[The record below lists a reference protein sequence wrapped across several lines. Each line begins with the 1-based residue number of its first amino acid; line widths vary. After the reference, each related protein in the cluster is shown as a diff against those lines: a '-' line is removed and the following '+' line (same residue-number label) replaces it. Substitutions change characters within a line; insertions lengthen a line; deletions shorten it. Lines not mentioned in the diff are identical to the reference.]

1 MNLDDFKKIALVDK
15 TLTEKTISWKGF
27 SDGKEKD
34 FSATF
39 FVAEASHST
48 MADVVKEARD
58 AGMDPRTE
66 YLYIASYI
74 RDKDG
79 KRVFSYTEAAEI
91 KPEIVALLYPI
102 TIEQFAGMRD
112 PKKASRQKKT
122 SGVS

>member
-27 SDGKEKD
+27 ADGKEKD

-58 AGMDPRTE
+58 ANAEPRTE
-66 YLYIASYI
+66 YLFIAAYI
-74 RDKDG
+74 RNKDG
-79 KRVFSYTEAAEI
+79 KRIFSYTEVADM
-91 KPEIVALLYPI
+91 KPEIINLLYPI
-102 TIEQFAGMRD
+102 TVEQFAGMRD
-112 PKKASRQKKT
+112 PKKVSRQKKT
-122 SGVS
+122 SGAS

>member
-1 MNLDDFKKIALVDK
+1 MNISEFKKVALIDK

-27 SDGKEKD
+27 VSGQEKD
-34 FSATF
+34 FSAKF
-39 FVAEASHST
+39 FVAEASHAT

-58 AGMDPRTE
+58 AGMEPRTE

-112 PKKASRQKKT
+112 PKKVSRQKRT